1 MRPTSSLVAAT
12 LAVAAL
18 SSPVLAQT
26 ADCGPMAGGPG
37 KFRELRAQRMEQHQR
52 QLHDALKLSPEQEE
66 GWSKFAATRYPRAL
80 PEGDL
85 RDGSGLTAPERAERM
100 LEFTRQQQQRL
111 TDHVAAL
118 KTFYATLTPEQQKT
132 FDSFHAGPR
141 GGRGRP
147 GGEGG
152 RGGAGPVK

>member
-1 MRPTSSLVAAT
+1 MRHPSSLVAAT
-12 LAVAAL
+12 LAAAAL
-18 SSPVLAQT
+18 SSPVLAQAT
-26 ADCGPMAGGPG
+26 DCGPMAGGPG

-66 GWSKFAATRYPRAL
+66 GWSKFAATRHPPAVPEAGPRDA
-80 PEGDL
+80 
-85 RDGSGLTAPERAERM
+85 SGLTAPERAERM

-111 TDHVAAL
+111 MEHVAAL

-141 GGRGRP
+141 AGRGRP
-147 GGEGG
+147 GGDGPG
-152 RGGAGPVK
+152 GGAGAAR